1 MQQNVPPVIPPNL
14 QGKRIVV
21 IPRFVLYL
29 YLLVLILPIMVLA
42 LWTFRWLKEAIWIDV
57 RSYTGPF
64 YLTVLEVHSAPNY
77 FMERVRV
84 KYEKDMTASLWVADL
99 KEAGIFETHSP
110 GGQVYYRDGNP
121 DITRDTI
128 EAQAHGG
135 FSTCEMSFEIRTTST
150 NTIWKSSMTDAAG
163 VCMSGSRALG
173 APLAVSGVQTNW
185 PDPYERYA
193 EIPLANLGNYKIFVS
208 VK

>member
-1 MQQNVPPVIPPNL
+1 MQQNDPPVIPPNL

-21 IPRFVLYL
+21 IPRFLLYL

-42 LWTFRWLKEAIWIDV
+42 LWTFRWLKEAIVIDV
-57 RSYTGPF
+57 HSYTGPF
-64 YLTVLEVHSAPNY
+64 YLTVLEMHSEPNH

-121 DITRDTI
+121 DITRDSI
-128 EAQAHGG
+128 DAQAHGG
-135 FSTCEMSFEIRTTST
+135 FSTCDISFEITTTST
-150 NTIWKSSMTDAAG
+150 NTIWKSSMTDASG
-163 VCMSGSRALG
+163 GRMSGSRALP

-185 PDPYERYA
+185 PDPYERYS